1 MHLARNIK
9 DDKKYFYNFFSS
21 KRKIF
26 GLLYH
31 QKGDFSGDE
40 EKKANIFNVF

>member
-21 KRKIF
+21 KKKIF
-26 GLLYH
+26 GLY
-31 QKGDFSGDE
+31 QEKGVFSGDE
-40 EKKANIFNVF
+40 EKKASIFNVF